1 MKKRKELDALVSG
14 KLTKKKREGHELLRS
29 TGSDSSDLEEFSLP
43 VRKSGFSKRHSRC
56 RLCTR
61 SCFPLCIF
69 VLMTACIVTSGGLVW
84 MHLDLKKDLDNLR
97 EHLARVE
104 QSEMA
109 MPGQVE
115 QLKQNLK
122 HQDDRLET
130 LSTGETG
137 LSVANKHLAQLDKQ
151 IAKLNKTTISISAS
165 VSSSQKLV
173 ALPST
178 VEDLSKQMASIG
190 SEIESMKEEMST
202 TTSTQRQLQQQVEDM
217 RAELDQLKRNE
228 AVTDVPA
235 SAAVAPVPGVSPTTL
250 SPVQQLTAAATKA
263 RAELEDGGVLG
274 SYVEKEV
281 ASLTEMVHQLND
293 TLQACANKYSV
304 AIADLSTNMSV
315 LTNRVSVLEGGGV
328 SVTSGNV
335 THSPMDL
342 LQLRADMDKL
352 LQGVGGGNS
361 TAGLGDNSF
370 NTLMTQIRNITV
382 TMEALKAQVT
392 QSQADDLNDLNSN
405 LLSNRTV
412 ASLQGILAKAANQFK
427 KENGVKGEELTQLE
441 EAVHNLWEI
450 TSQHSNDMVVVKA
463 QVNQLL
469 GTVQN
474 VLDNMDME
482 LQTNSNFTA
491 GNNTLDIG
499 TDIDFEDI
507 ETPDDVEWPTVVE
520 PTMNAQ
526 TVELTECQRENLEAV
541 ESDLLGVYI
550 PQCLEDGRYQPL
562 QCNPSTGYCWCVD
575 QYGQVIEG
583 TNLGMGTL
591 PNCKDYSAEVVTSP
605 SVSIQSLLS
614 STKAIL
620 DGLESTK
627 PAQANKTDVAE
638 ILLNG
643 TLATHVNDSS
653 LNVTVSFNVTELD
666 ITLHDGNGT
675 NTTAIMSLDGELH
688 DGNETLHGG
697 NGTLNETEAVGNVT
711 EPTVVTEV
719 TTEWPHL
726 PPMNGYETPHALEI
740 GFFRW
745 DVNGDGH
752 VNYEDMADFLG
763 PKLPR
768 REDLMA
774 FDANGNGQLE
784 LPEFYRAFGFHEEP
798 MHIPTEEEEMAENSD
813 EAEENLPPVLA
824 GKRASTDSGETKC
837 MQARLE
843 AQTKALI
850 GQYVP
855 QCTEDGR
862 YRPLQCHAS
871 TGYCWCVD
879 ELGTTI
885 EGTKAGRGMIPHC
898 DESFGEPLPIP
909 VEADGDAD
917 SEGDINSL
925 SNLLK
930 DFKRSQPDPTN

>member
-1 MKKRKELDALVSG
+1 MKKNGNGVTAVENG
-14 KLTKKKREGHELLRS
+14 EGAQLLGS
-29 TGSDSSDLEEFSLP
+29 GSDSEVQEFALP
-43 VRKSGFSKRHSRC
+43 PRKPGKVSRKSKKATVKVRDVEPSRG
-56 RLCTR
+56 
-61 SCFPLCIF
+61 SCCSCQLVCHVFLYLLIIGA
-69 VLMTACIVTSGGLVW
+69 MGGLAW
-84 MHLDLKKDLDNLR
+84 LTYNIKTEMDHLRNRLITM
-97 EHLARVE
+97 E

-115 QLKQNLK
+115 ELKQGLK

-130 LSTGETG
+130 LSTGDTG

-165 VSSSQKLV
+165 VASSQKLV
-173 ALPST
+173 ALPTT

-190 SEIESMKEEMST
+190 SEIESMKEEVAT
-202 TTSTQRQLQQQVEDM
+202 TTATQRQLQQQVEDM
-217 RAELDQLKRNE
+217 RTELDQLKRNE

-235 SAAVAPVPGVSPTTL
+235 AAAVGPVPGVSPTTL
-250 SPVQQLTAAATKA
+250 SPVQQLTAAAAATKA

-281 ASLTEMVHQLND
+281 ASLTDMVHQLND
-293 TLQACANKYSV
+293 TLQAV
-304 AIADLSTNMSV
+304 IADVRTNMSV
-315 LTNRVSVLEGGGV
+315 LTNRVSVLEAGGV
-328 SVTSGNV
+328 SMTSGNV
-335 THSPMDL
+335 SHPAVDL
-342 LQLRADMDKL
+342 LQLRADVDKL
-352 LQGVGGGNS
+352 LLGVGSGNS
-361 TAGLGDNSF
+361 TTGLGDNTF
-370 NTLMTQIRNITV
+370 NSLMAHIRNITAA
-382 TMEALKAQVT
+382 METLKAQVT

-412 ASLQGILAKAANQFK
+412 ASLQGILAKAADRFK
-427 KENGVKGEELTQLE
+427 EENSVSQEDLTQLE

-474 VLDNMDME
+474 VLDTMDVE
-482 LQTNSNFTA
+482 LLNNRTSTA
-491 GNNTLDIG
+491 GNNTLDLG
-499 TDIDFEDI
+499 PDIDLEG
-507 ETPDDVEWPTVVE
+507 VEAPVD
-520 PTMNAQ
+520 
-526 TVELTECQRENLEAV
+526 VELTTDVEPAMSLELTPCQRENLEAV
-541 ESDLLGVYI
+541 ESELVGVYI

-562 QCNPSTGYCWCVD
+562 QCHPSTGYCWCVD
-575 QYGQVIEG
+575 QYGDVVED
-583 TNLGMGTL
+583 TELDRGMM
-591 PNCKDYSAEVVTSP
+591 PNCEDYSAEVVTSP

-627 PAQANKTDVAE
+627 PAQANKTDVAD
-638 ILLNG
+638 ILMN
-643 TLATHVNDSS
+643 
-653 LNVTVSFNVTELD
+653 
-666 ITLHDGNGT
+666 
-675 NTTAIMSLDGELH
+675 
-688 DGNETLHGG
+688 
-697 NGTLNETEAVGNVT
+697 
-711 EPTVVTEV
+711 EPTAVMAV
-719 TTEWPHL
+719 TTDWPHL

-798 MHIPTEEEEMAENSD
+798 IHIPTEEEEMAENSD
-813 EAEENLPPVLA
+813 EMEDLPPILE
-824 GKRASTDSGETKC
+824 GKREGETKC
-837 MQARLE
+837 RQARLE
-843 AQTKALI
+843 AQASAMI
-850 GQYVP
+850 GRYVP

-862 YRPLQCHAS
+862 YRPLQCHSS

-879 ELGTTI
+879 ELGETI
-885 EGTKAGRGMIPHC
+885 EGTKAGPGMVPSC
-898 DESFGEPLPIP
+898 DEFLGEPLPIP
-909 VEADGDAD
+909 VEGDGDAD
-917 SEGDINSL
+917 SEQDINSL

-930 DFKRSQPDPTN
+930 DFKRSKPDNN

>member
-69 VLMTACIVTSGGLVW
+69 VLMTACIVTTGGLVW

-115 QLKQNLK
+115 ELKQGLK

-130 LSTGETG
+130 LSTGDTG

-165 VSSSQKLV
+165 VASSQKLV
-173 ALPST
+173 ALPTT

-190 SEIESMKEEMST
+190 SEIESMKEEVAT
-202 TTSTQRQLQQQVEDM
+202 TTATQRQLQQQVEDM
-217 RAELDQLKRNE
+217 RTELDQLKRNE

-235 SAAVAPVPGVSPTTL
+235 AAAVGPVPGVSPTTL
-250 SPVQQLTAAATKA
+250 SPVQQLTAAAAATKA

-281 ASLTEMVHQLND
+281 ASLTDMVHQLND
-293 TLQACANKYSV
+293 TLQAV
-304 AIADLSTNMSV
+304 IADVRTNMSV
-315 LTNRVSVLEGGGV
+315 LTNRVSVLEAGGV
-328 SVTSGNV
+328 SMTSGNV
-335 THSPMDL
+335 SHPAVDL
-342 LQLRADMDKL
+342 LQLRADVDKL
-352 LQGVGGGNS
+352 LLGVGSGNS
-361 TAGLGDNSF
+361 TTGLGDNTF
-370 NTLMTQIRNITV
+370 NSLMAHIRNITAA
-382 TMEALKAQVT
+382 METLKAQVT

-412 ASLQGILAKAANQFK
+412 ASLQGILAKAADRFK
-427 KENGVKGEELTQLE
+427 EENSVSQEDLTQLE

-474 VLDNMDME
+474 VLDTMDVE
-482 LQTNSNFTA
+482 LLNNRTSTA
-491 GNNTLDIG
+491 GNNTLD
-499 TDIDFEDI
+499 
-507 ETPDDVEWPTVVE
+507 
-520 PTMNAQ
+520 
-526 TVELTECQRENLEAV
+526 
-541 ESDLLGVYI
+541 LG
-550 PQCLEDGRYQPL
+550 P
-562 QCNPSTGYCWCVD
+562 
-575 QYGQVIEG
+575 
-583 TNLGMGTL
+583 
-591 PNCKDYSAEVVTSP
+591 DYSAEVVTSP

-627 PAQANKTDVAE
+627 PAQANKTDVAD
-638 ILLNG
+638 ILMNG
-643 TLATHVNDSS
+643 TLATPVNGSS
-653 LNVTVSFNVTELD
+653 LNVTVSFNVTDLD
-666 ITLHDGNGT
+666 VTLHDGNGT
-675 NTTAIMSLDGELH
+675 NTTAIMSVDGELH

-711 EPTVVTEV
+711 EPTAVMAV
-719 TTEWPHL
+719 TTDWPHL

-798 MHIPTEEEEMAENSD
+798 IHIPTEEEEMAENSD
-813 EAEENLPPVLA
+813 EMEDLPPILE
-824 GKRASTDSGETKC
+824 GKREGETKC
-837 MQARLE
+837 RQARLE
-843 AQTKALI
+843 AQASAMI
-850 GQYVP
+850 GRYVP

-862 YRPLQCHAS
+862 YRPLQCHSS

-879 ELGTTI
+879 ELGETI
-885 EGTKAGRGMIPHC
+885 EGTKAGPGMVPSC
-898 DESFGEPLPIP
+898 DEFLGEPLPIP
-909 VEADGDAD
+909 VEGDGDAD
-917 SEGDINSL
+917 SEQDINSL

-930 DFKRSQPDPTN
+930 DFKRSKPDNN

>member
-1 MKKRKELDALVSG
+1 MKKNGNGVVAAE
-14 KLTKKKREGHELLRS
+14 EGEGAQLLGS
-29 TGSDSSDLEEFSLP
+29 GSDSEVQEFALP
-43 VRKSGFSKRHSRC
+43 PRKPGKLSRKSKKATVKVRDVEPSRGSC
-56 RLCTR
+56 CSCQLLCHVFLYLLIMGAMGAMAWLTYN
-61 SCFPLCIF
+61 IKTE
-69 VLMTACIVTSGGLVW
+69 MD
-84 MHLDLKKDLDNLR
+84 HLRN
-97 EHLARVE
+97 RVITME

-499 TDIDFEDI
+499 TD
-507 ETPDDVEWPTVVE
+507 
-520 PTMNAQ
+520 
-526 TVELTECQRENLEAV
+526 
-541 ESDLLGVYI
+541 
-550 PQCLEDGRYQPL
+550 
-562 QCNPSTGYCWCVD
+562 
-575 QYGQVIEG
+575 
-583 TNLGMGTL
+583 
-591 PNCKDYSAEVVTSP
+591 YSAEVVTSP

-824 GKRASTDSGETKC
+824 GETKC

>member
-69 VLMTACIVTSGGLVW
+69 VLMTACIVTTGGLVW

-115 QLKQNLK
+115 ELKQGLK

-130 LSTGETG
+130 LSTGDTG

-165 VSSSQKLV
+165 VASSQKLV
-173 ALPST
+173 ALPTT

-190 SEIESMKEEMST
+190 SEIESMKEEVAT
-202 TTSTQRQLQQQVEDM
+202 TTATQRQLQQQVEDM
-217 RAELDQLKRNE
+217 RTELDQLKRNE

-235 SAAVAPVPGVSPTTL
+235 AAAVGPVPGVSPTTL
-250 SPVQQLTAAATKA
+250 SPVQQLTAAAAATKA

-281 ASLTEMVHQLND
+281 ASLTDMVHQLND
-293 TLQACANKYSV
+293 TLQAV
-304 AIADLSTNMSV
+304 IADVRTNMSV
-315 LTNRVSVLEGGGV
+315 LTNRVSVLEAGGV
-328 SVTSGNV
+328 SMTSGNV
-335 THSPMDL
+335 SHPAVDL
-342 LQLRADMDKL
+342 LQLRADVDKL
-352 LQGVGGGNS
+352 LLGVGSGNS
-361 TAGLGDNSF
+361 TTGLGDNTF
-370 NTLMTQIRNITV
+370 NSLMAHIRNITAA
-382 TMEALKAQVT
+382 METLKAQVT

-412 ASLQGILAKAANQFK
+412 ASLQGILAKAADRFK
-427 KENGVKGEELTQLE
+427 EENSVSQEDLTQLE

-474 VLDNMDME
+474 VLDTMDVE
-482 LQTNSNFTA
+482 LLNNRTSTA
-491 GNNTLDIG
+491 GNNTLD
-499 TDIDFEDI
+499 
-507 ETPDDVEWPTVVE
+507 
-520 PTMNAQ
+520 
-526 TVELTECQRENLEAV
+526 
-541 ESDLLGVYI
+541 LG
-550 PQCLEDGRYQPL
+550 P
-562 QCNPSTGYCWCVD
+562 
-575 QYGQVIEG
+575 
-583 TNLGMGTL
+583 
-591 PNCKDYSAEVVTSP
+591 DYSAEVVTSP

-627 PAQANKTDVAE
+627 PAQANKTDVAD
-638 ILLNG
+638 ILMN
-643 TLATHVNDSS
+643 
-653 LNVTVSFNVTELD
+653 
-666 ITLHDGNGT
+666 
-675 NTTAIMSLDGELH
+675 
-688 DGNETLHGG
+688 
-697 NGTLNETEAVGNVT
+697 
-711 EPTVVTEV
+711 EPTAVMAV
-719 TTEWPHL
+719 TTDWPHL

-798 MHIPTEEEEMAENSD
+798 IHIPTEEEEMAENSD
-813 EAEENLPPVLA
+813 EMEDLPPILE
-824 GKRASTDSGETKC
+824 GETKC
-837 MQARLE
+837 RQARLE
-843 AQTKALI
+843 AQASAMI
-850 GQYVP
+850 GRYVP

-862 YRPLQCHAS
+862 YRPLQCHSS

-879 ELGTTI
+879 ELGETI
-885 EGTKAGRGMIPHC
+885 EGTKAGPGMVPSC
-898 DESFGEPLPIP
+898 DEFLGEPLPIP
-909 VEADGDAD
+909 VEGDGDAD
-917 SEGDINSL
+917 SEQDINSL

-930 DFKRSQPDPTN
+930 DFKRSKPDNN

>member
-1 MKKRKELDALVSG
+1 
-14 KLTKKKREGHELLRS
+14 
-29 TGSDSSDLEEFSLP
+29 
-43 VRKSGFSKRHSRC
+43 
-56 RLCTR
+56 
-61 SCFPLCIF
+61 
-69 VLMTACIVTSGGLVW
+69 MTACIVTSGGLVW

-499 TDIDFEDI
+499 TD
-507 ETPDDVEWPTVVE
+507 
-520 PTMNAQ
+520 
-526 TVELTECQRENLEAV
+526 
-541 ESDLLGVYI
+541 
-550 PQCLEDGRYQPL
+550 
-562 QCNPSTGYCWCVD
+562 
-575 QYGQVIEG
+575 
-583 TNLGMGTL
+583 
-591 PNCKDYSAEVVTSP
+591 YSAEVVTSP

-638 ILLNG
+638 ILLN
-643 TLATHVNDSS
+643 
-653 LNVTVSFNVTELD
+653 
-666 ITLHDGNGT
+666 
-675 NTTAIMSLDGELH
+675 
-688 DGNETLHGG
+688 
-697 NGTLNETEAVGNVT
+697 

-824 GKRASTDSGETKC
+824 GETKC

>member
-1 MKKRKELDALVSG
+1 MKKNGNGVTAVENG
-14 KLTKKKREGHELLRS
+14 EGAQLLGS
-29 TGSDSSDLEEFSLP
+29 GSDSEVQEFALP
-43 VRKSGFSKRHSRC
+43 PRKPGKVSRKSKKATVKVRDVEPSRG
-56 RLCTR
+56 
-61 SCFPLCIF
+61 SCCSCQLVCHVFLYLLIIGA
-69 VLMTACIVTSGGLVW
+69 MGGLAW
-84 MHLDLKKDLDNLR
+84 LTYNIKTEMDHLRNRLITM
-97 EHLARVE
+97 E

-115 QLKQNLK
+115 ELKQGLK

-130 LSTGETG
+130 LSTGDTG

-165 VSSSQKLV
+165 VASSQKLV
-173 ALPST
+173 ALPTT

-190 SEIESMKEEMST
+190 SEIESMKEEVAT
-202 TTSTQRQLQQQVEDM
+202 TTATQRQLQQQVEDM
-217 RAELDQLKRNE
+217 RTELDQLKRNE

-235 SAAVAPVPGVSPTTL
+235 AAAVGPVPGVSPTTL
-250 SPVQQLTAAATKA
+250 SPVQQLTAAAAATKA

-281 ASLTEMVHQLND
+281 ASLTDMVHQLND
-293 TLQACANKYSV
+293 TLQAV
-304 AIADLSTNMSV
+304 IADVRTNMSV
-315 LTNRVSVLEGGGV
+315 LTNRVSVLEAGGV
-328 SVTSGNV
+328 SMTSGNV
-335 THSPMDL
+335 SHPAVDL
-342 LQLRADMDKL
+342 LQLRADVDKL
-352 LQGVGGGNS
+352 LLGVGSGNS
-361 TAGLGDNSF
+361 TTGLGDNTF
-370 NTLMTQIRNITV
+370 NSLMAHIRNITAA
-382 TMEALKAQVT
+382 METLKAQVT

-412 ASLQGILAKAANQFK
+412 ASLQGILAKAADRFK
-427 KENGVKGEELTQLE
+427 EENSVSQEDLTQLE

-474 VLDNMDME
+474 VLDTMDVE
-482 LQTNSNFTA
+482 LLNNRTSTA
-491 GNNTLDIG
+491 GNNTLD
-499 TDIDFEDI
+499 
-507 ETPDDVEWPTVVE
+507 
-520 PTMNAQ
+520 
-526 TVELTECQRENLEAV
+526 
-541 ESDLLGVYI
+541 LG
-550 PQCLEDGRYQPL
+550 P
-562 QCNPSTGYCWCVD
+562 
-575 QYGQVIEG
+575 
-583 TNLGMGTL
+583 
-591 PNCKDYSAEVVTSP
+591 DYSAEVVTSP

-627 PAQANKTDVAE
+627 PAQANKTDVAD
-638 ILLNG
+638 ILMN
-643 TLATHVNDSS
+643 
-653 LNVTVSFNVTELD
+653 
-666 ITLHDGNGT
+666 
-675 NTTAIMSLDGELH
+675 
-688 DGNETLHGG
+688 
-697 NGTLNETEAVGNVT
+697 
-711 EPTVVTEV
+711 EPTAVMAV
-719 TTEWPHL
+719 TTDWPHL

-798 MHIPTEEEEMAENSD
+798 IHIPTEEEEMAENSD
-813 EAEENLPPVLA
+813 EMEDLPPILE
-824 GKRASTDSGETKC
+824 GKREGETKC
-837 MQARLE
+837 RQARLE
-843 AQTKALI
+843 AQASAMI
-850 GQYVP
+850 GRYVP

-862 YRPLQCHAS
+862 YRPLQCHSS

-879 ELGTTI
+879 ELGETI
-885 EGTKAGRGMIPHC
+885 EGTKAGPGMVPSC
-898 DESFGEPLPIP
+898 DEFLGEPLPIP
-909 VEADGDAD
+909 VEGDGDAD
-917 SEGDINSL
+917 SEQDINSL

-930 DFKRSQPDPTN
+930 DFKRSKPDNN

>member
-1 MKKRKELDALVSG
+1 MKKNGNGVVAAE
-14 KLTKKKREGHELLRS
+14 EGEGAQLLGS
-29 TGSDSSDLEEFSLP
+29 GSDSEVQEFALP
-43 VRKSGFSKRHSRC
+43 PRKPGKVSRKSKKATVKVRDVEPSRGSC
-56 RLCTR
+56 CSCQLLCHVFLYLLIMGAMGAMAWLTYN
-61 SCFPLCIF
+61 IKTE
-69 VLMTACIVTSGGLVW
+69 MD
-84 MHLDLKKDLDNLR
+84 HLRN
-97 EHLARVE
+97 RVITME

-178 VEDLSKQMASIG
+178 VEDLSKQTASIG

-228 AVTDVPA
+228 AVTEVPA
-235 SAAVAPVPGVSPTTL
+235 SVAVAPVPGVSPTTL

-304 AIADLSTNMSV
+304 AIADIRTNVSM
-315 LTNRVSVLEGGGV
+315 LTNRVSVLEAGGV

-335 THSPMDL
+335 THSPVDL

-382 TMEALKAQVT
+382 AMEALKAQVA

-427 KENGVKGEELTQLE
+427 KENGVKGEEFTQLE

-482 LQTNSNFTA
+482 LQTNSNFTT

-507 ETPDDVEWPTVVE
+507 ETGVDVEWPTVVE

-526 TVELTECQRENLEAV
+526 TVDLTECQRENLEAV
-541 ESDLLGVYI
+541 ESNLLGVYI

-583 TNLGMGTL
+583 TNLGMGML
-591 PNCKDYSAEVVTSP
+591 PNCEDYSAEVVTSP

-638 ILLNG
+638 ILLN
-643 TLATHVNDSS
+643 
-653 LNVTVSFNVTELD
+653 
-666 ITLHDGNGT
+666 
-675 NTTAIMSLDGELH
+675 
-688 DGNETLHGG
+688 
-697 NGTLNETEAVGNVT
+697 

-726 PPMNGYETPHALEI
+726 PPINGYETPHALEI

-813 EAEENLPPVLA
+813 ENLPPVLA
-824 GKRASTDSGETKC
+824 GKRASTDGGETKC

-843 AQTKALI
+843 AQAKALI

>member
-69 VLMTACIVTSGGLVW
+69 VLMTACIVTTGGLVW

-115 QLKQNLK
+115 ELKQGLK

-130 LSTGETG
+130 LSTGDTG

-165 VSSSQKLV
+165 VASSQKLV
-173 ALPST
+173 ALPT
-178 VEDLSKQMASIG
+178 AVEDLSKQMASIG
-190 SEIESMKEEMST
+190 SEIESMKEEVAT
-202 TTSTQRQLQQQVEDM
+202 TTATQRQLQQQVEDM
-217 RAELDQLKRNE
+217 RTELDQLKRNE

-235 SAAVAPVPGVSPTTL
+235 AAAVGPVPGVSPTTL
-250 SPVQQLTAAATKA
+250 SPVQQLTAAAAATKA

-281 ASLTEMVHQLND
+281 ASLTDMVHQLND
-293 TLQACANKYSV
+293 TLQAV
-304 AIADLSTNMSV
+304 IADVRTNMSV
-315 LTNRVSVLEGGGV
+315 LTNRVSVLEAGGV

-335 THSPMDL
+335 THPAVDL
-342 LQLRADMDKL
+342 LQLRADADKL
-352 LQGVGGGNS
+352 LLGVGSGNS
-361 TAGLGDNSF
+361 TTGLGDNTF
-370 NTLMTQIRNITV
+370 NSLMAHIRNITAA
-382 TMEALKAQVT
+382 METLKAQVT
-392 QSQADDLNDLNSN
+392 QSQANDLNDLNSN

-412 ASLQGILAKAANQFK
+412 ASLQGILAKAADQFK
-427 KENGVKGEELTQLE
+427 EENSVSQEDLTQLE

-474 VLDNMDME
+474 VLDTMDVE
-482 LQTNSNFTA
+482 LLNNRNSTT
-491 GNNTLDIG
+491 GNNTLDLG
-499 TDIDFEDI
+499 PDIDLEG
-507 ETPDDVEWPTVVE
+507 VEAPVD
-520 PTMNAQ
+520 
-526 TVELTECQRENLEAV
+526 VELTTDVEPAMSLELTPCQRENLEAV
-541 ESDLLGVYI
+541 ESELVGVYI

-562 QCNPSTGYCWCVD
+562 QCHPSTGYCWCVD
-575 QYGQVIEG
+575 QYGDVVED
-583 TNLGMGTL
+583 TELDRGMM
-591 PNCKDYSAEVVTSP
+591 PNCEDYSAEVVTSP

-627 PAQANKTDVAE
+627 PAQANKTDVAD
-638 ILLNG
+638 ILMNG
-643 TLATHVNDSS
+643 TLATPVNGSS
-653 LNVTVSFNVTELD
+653 LNVTVTFNVTELD
-666 ITLHDGNGT
+666 VTLHDGNGT
-675 NTTAIMSLDGELH
+675 NTTAIMSVDGELH

-711 EPTVVTEV
+711 EPTAVMAV
-719 TTEWPHL
+719 TTDWPHL

-798 MHIPTEEEEMAENSD
+798 IHIPTEEEEMAENSD
-813 EAEENLPPVLA
+813 EMEDLPPILE
-824 GKRASTDSGETKC
+824 GKREGETKC
-837 MQARLE
+837 RQARLE
-843 AQTKALI
+843 AQASAMI
-850 GQYVP
+850 GRYVP

-862 YRPLQCHAS
+862 YRPLQCHSS

-879 ELGTTI
+879 ELGETI
-885 EGTKAGRGMIPHC
+885 EGTKAGPGMVPSC
-898 DESFGEPLPIP
+898 DEFLGEPLPIP
-909 VEADGDAD
+909 VEGDGDAD
-917 SEGDINSL
+917 SEQDINSL

-930 DFKRSQPDPTN
+930 DFKRSKPDSNN

>member
-1 MKKRKELDALVSG
+1 MKKNGNGVTAVENG
-14 KLTKKKREGHELLRS
+14 EGAQLLGS
-29 TGSDSSDLEEFSLP
+29 GSDSEVQEFALP
-43 VRKSGFSKRHSRC
+43 PRKPGKVSRKSKKATVKVRDVEPSRG
-56 RLCTR
+56 
-61 SCFPLCIF
+61 SCCSCQLVCHVFLYLLIIGA
-69 VLMTACIVTSGGLVW
+69 MGGLAW
-84 MHLDLKKDLDNLR
+84 LTYNIKTEMDHLRNRLITM
-97 EHLARVE
+97 E

-115 QLKQNLK
+115 ELKQGLK

-130 LSTGETG
+130 LSTGDTG

-165 VSSSQKLV
+165 VASSQKLV
-173 ALPST
+173 ALPTT

-190 SEIESMKEEMST
+190 SEIESMKEEVAT
-202 TTSTQRQLQQQVEDM
+202 TTATQRQLQQQVEDM
-217 RAELDQLKRNE
+217 RTELDQLKRNE

-235 SAAVAPVPGVSPTTL
+235 AAAVGPVPGVSPTTL
-250 SPVQQLTAAATKA
+250 SPVQQLTAAAAATKA

-281 ASLTEMVHQLND
+281 ASLTDMVHQLND
-293 TLQACANKYSV
+293 TLQAV
-304 AIADLSTNMSV
+304 IADVRTNMSV
-315 LTNRVSVLEGGGV
+315 LTNRVSVLEAGGV
-328 SVTSGNV
+328 SMTSGNV
-335 THSPMDL
+335 SHPAVDL
-342 LQLRADMDKL
+342 LQLRADVDKL
-352 LQGVGGGNS
+352 LLGVGSGNS
-361 TAGLGDNSF
+361 TTGLGDNTF
-370 NTLMTQIRNITV
+370 NSLMAHIRNITAA
-382 TMEALKAQVT
+382 METLKAQVT

-412 ASLQGILAKAANQFK
+412 ASLQGILAKAADRFK
-427 KENGVKGEELTQLE
+427 EENSVSQEDLTQLE

-474 VLDNMDME
+474 VLDTMDVE
-482 LQTNSNFTA
+482 LLNNRTSTA
-491 GNNTLDIG
+491 GNNTLD
-499 TDIDFEDI
+499 
-507 ETPDDVEWPTVVE
+507 
-520 PTMNAQ
+520 
-526 TVELTECQRENLEAV
+526 
-541 ESDLLGVYI
+541 LG
-550 PQCLEDGRYQPL
+550 P
-562 QCNPSTGYCWCVD
+562 
-575 QYGQVIEG
+575 
-583 TNLGMGTL
+583 
-591 PNCKDYSAEVVTSP
+591 DYSAEVVTSP

-627 PAQANKTDVAE
+627 PAQANKTDVAD
-638 ILLNG
+638 ILMNG
-643 TLATHVNDSS
+643 TLATPVNGSS
-653 LNVTVSFNVTELD
+653 LNVTVSFNVTDLD
-666 ITLHDGNGT
+666 VTLHDGNGT
-675 NTTAIMSLDGELH
+675 NTTAIMSVDGELH

-711 EPTVVTEV
+711 EPTAVMAV
-719 TTEWPHL
+719 TTDWPHL

-798 MHIPTEEEEMAENSD
+798 IHIPTEEEEMAENSD
-813 EAEENLPPVLA
+813 EMEDLPPILE
-824 GKRASTDSGETKC
+824 GETKC
-837 MQARLE
+837 RQARLE
-843 AQTKALI
+843 AQASAMI
-850 GQYVP
+850 GRYVP

-862 YRPLQCHAS
+862 YRPLQCHSS

-879 ELGTTI
+879 ELGETI
-885 EGTKAGRGMIPHC
+885 EGTKAGPGMVPSC
-898 DESFGEPLPIP
+898 DEFLGEPLPIP
-909 VEADGDAD
+909 VEGDGDAD
-917 SEGDINSL
+917 SEQDINSL

-930 DFKRSQPDPTN
+930 DFKRSKPDNN

>member
-1 MKKRKELDALVSG
+1 MKKNGNGVTAVENG
-14 KLTKKKREGHELLRS
+14 EGAQLLGS
-29 TGSDSSDLEEFSLP
+29 GSDSEVQEFALP
-43 VRKSGFSKRHSRC
+43 PRKPGKVSRKSKKATVKVRDVEPSRGGC
-56 RLCTR
+56 C
-61 SCFPLCIF
+61 SCQLVCHVFLYLLIIGA
-69 VLMTACIVTSGGLVW
+69 MGGLAW
-84 MHLDLKKDLDNLR
+84 LTYNIKTEMDHLRNRLITM
-97 EHLARVE
+97 E

-115 QLKQNLK
+115 ELKQGLK

-130 LSTGETG
+130 LSTGDTG

-165 VSSSQKLV
+165 VASSQKLV
-173 ALPST
+173 ALPT
-178 VEDLSKQMASIG
+178 AVEDLSKQMASIG
-190 SEIESMKEEMST
+190 SEIESMKEEVAT
-202 TTSTQRQLQQQVEDM
+202 TTATQRQLQQQVEDM
-217 RAELDQLKRNE
+217 RTELDQLKRNE

-235 SAAVAPVPGVSPTTL
+235 AAAVGPVPGVSPTTL
-250 SPVQQLTAAATKA
+250 SPVQQLTAAAAATKA

-281 ASLTEMVHQLND
+281 ASLTDMVHQLND
-293 TLQACANKYSV
+293 TLQAV
-304 AIADLSTNMSV
+304 IADVRTNMSV
-315 LTNRVSVLEGGGV
+315 LTNRVSVLEAGGV

-335 THSPMDL
+335 THPAVDL
-342 LQLRADMDKL
+342 LQLRADADKL
-352 LQGVGGGNS
+352 LLGVGSGNS
-361 TAGLGDNSF
+361 TTGLGDNTF
-370 NTLMTQIRNITV
+370 NSLMAHIRNITAA
-382 TMEALKAQVT
+382 METLKAQVT
-392 QSQADDLNDLNSN
+392 QSQANDLNDLNSN

-412 ASLQGILAKAANQFK
+412 ASLQGILAKAADQFK
-427 KENGVKGEELTQLE
+427 EENSVSQEDLTQLE

-474 VLDNMDME
+474 VLDTMDVE
-482 LQTNSNFTA
+482 LLNNRNSTT
-491 GNNTLDIG
+491 GNNTLD
-499 TDIDFEDI
+499 
-507 ETPDDVEWPTVVE
+507 
-520 PTMNAQ
+520 
-526 TVELTECQRENLEAV
+526 
-541 ESDLLGVYI
+541 LG
-550 PQCLEDGRYQPL
+550 P
-562 QCNPSTGYCWCVD
+562 
-575 QYGQVIEG
+575 
-583 TNLGMGTL
+583 
-591 PNCKDYSAEVVTSP
+591 DYSAEVVTSP

-627 PAQANKTDVAE
+627 PAQANKTDVAD
-638 ILLNG
+638 ILMNG
-643 TLATHVNDSS
+643 TLATPVNGSS
-653 LNVTVSFNVTELD
+653 LNVTVTFNVTELD
-666 ITLHDGNGT
+666 VTLHDGNGT
-675 NTTAIMSLDGELH
+675 NTTAIMSVDGELH

-711 EPTVVTEV
+711 EPTAVMAV
-719 TTEWPHL
+719 TTDWPHL

-798 MHIPTEEEEMAENSD
+798 IHIPTEEEEMAENSD
-813 EAEENLPPVLA
+813 EMEDLPPILE
-824 GKRASTDSGETKC
+824 GKREGETKC
-837 MQARLE
+837 RQARLE
-843 AQTKALI
+843 AQASAMI
-850 GQYVP
+850 GRYVP

-862 YRPLQCHAS
+862 YRPLQCHSS

-879 ELGTTI
+879 ELGETI
-885 EGTKAGRGMIPHC
+885 EGTKAGPGMVPSC
-898 DESFGEPLPIP
+898 DEFLGEPLPIP
-909 VEADGDAD
+909 VEGDGDAD
-917 SEGDINSL
+917 SEQDINSL

-930 DFKRSQPDPTN
+930 DFKRSKPDSNN

>member
-1 MKKRKELDALVSG
+1 MKKNGNGVVAAE
-14 KLTKKKREGHELLRS
+14 EGEGAQLLGS
-29 TGSDSSDLEEFSLP
+29 GSDSEVQEFALP
-43 VRKSGFSKRHSRC
+43 PRKPGKVSRKSKKATVKVRDVEPSRGSC
-56 RLCTR
+56 CSCQLLCHVFLYLLIMGAMGAMAWLTYN
-61 SCFPLCIF
+61 IKTE
-69 VLMTACIVTSGGLVW
+69 MD
-84 MHLDLKKDLDNLR
+84 HLRN
-97 EHLARVE
+97 RVITME

-178 VEDLSKQMASIG
+178 VEDLSKQTASIG

-228 AVTDVPA
+228 AVTEVPA
-235 SAAVAPVPGVSPTTL
+235 SVAVAPVPGVSPTTL

-304 AIADLSTNMSV
+304 AIADIRTNVSM
-315 LTNRVSVLEGGGV
+315 LTNRVSVLEAGGV

-335 THSPMDL
+335 THSPVDL

-382 TMEALKAQVT
+382 AMEALKAQVA

-427 KENGVKGEELTQLE
+427 KENGVKGEEFTQLE

-482 LQTNSNFTA
+482 LQTNSNFTT

-499 TDIDFEDI
+499 T
-507 ETPDDVEWPTVVE
+507 
-520 PTMNAQ
+520 
-526 TVELTECQRENLEAV
+526 
-541 ESDLLGVYI
+541 
-550 PQCLEDGRYQPL
+550 
-562 QCNPSTGYCWCVD
+562 
-575 QYGQVIEG
+575 
-583 TNLGMGTL
+583 
-591 PNCKDYSAEVVTSP
+591 DYSAEVVTSP

-643 TLATHVNDSS
+643 TLATHVNGSS

-675 NTTAIMSLDGELH
+675 NSTAIMSVDGELH
-688 DGNETLHGG
+688 DGNETLHAG

-726 PPMNGYETPHALEI
+726 PPINGYETPHALEI

-813 EAEENLPPVLA
+813 ENLPPVLA
-824 GKRASTDSGETKC
+824 GKRASTDGGETKC

-843 AQTKALI
+843 AQAKALI

>member
-1 MKKRKELDALVSG
+1 MKKNGNGVTAVENG
-14 KLTKKKREGHELLRS
+14 EGAQLLGS
-29 TGSDSSDLEEFSLP
+29 GSDSEVQEFALP
-43 VRKSGFSKRHSRC
+43 PRKPGKVSRKSKKATVKVRDVEPSRG
-56 RLCTR
+56 
-61 SCFPLCIF
+61 SCCSCQLVCHVFLYLLIIGA
-69 VLMTACIVTSGGLVW
+69 MGGLAW
-84 MHLDLKKDLDNLR
+84 LTYNIKTEMDHLRNRLITM
-97 EHLARVE
+97 E

-115 QLKQNLK
+115 ELKQGLK

-130 LSTGETG
+130 LSTGDTG

-165 VSSSQKLV
+165 VASSQKLV
-173 ALPST
+173 ALPTT

-190 SEIESMKEEMST
+190 SEIESMKEEVAT
-202 TTSTQRQLQQQVEDM
+202 TTATQRQLQQQVEDM
-217 RAELDQLKRNE
+217 RTELDQLKRNE

-235 SAAVAPVPGVSPTTL
+235 AAAVGPVPGVSPTTL
-250 SPVQQLTAAATKA
+250 SPVQQLTAAAAATKA

-281 ASLTEMVHQLND
+281 ASLTDMVHQLND
-293 TLQACANKYSV
+293 TLQAV
-304 AIADLSTNMSV
+304 IADVRTNMSV
-315 LTNRVSVLEGGGV
+315 LTNRVSVLEAGGV
-328 SVTSGNV
+328 SMTSGNV
-335 THSPMDL
+335 SHPAVDL
-342 LQLRADMDKL
+342 LQLRADVDKL
-352 LQGVGGGNS
+352 LLGVGSGNS
-361 TAGLGDNSF
+361 TTGLGDNTF
-370 NTLMTQIRNITV
+370 NSLMAHIRNITAA
-382 TMEALKAQVT
+382 METLKAQVT

-412 ASLQGILAKAANQFK
+412 ASLQGILAKAADRFK
-427 KENGVKGEELTQLE
+427 EENSVSQEDLTQLE

-474 VLDNMDME
+474 VLDTMDVE
-482 LQTNSNFTA
+482 LLNNRTSTA
-491 GNNTLDIG
+491 GNNTLD
-499 TDIDFEDI
+499 
-507 ETPDDVEWPTVVE
+507 
-520 PTMNAQ
+520 
-526 TVELTECQRENLEAV
+526 
-541 ESDLLGVYI
+541 LG
-550 PQCLEDGRYQPL
+550 P
-562 QCNPSTGYCWCVD
+562 
-575 QYGQVIEG
+575 
-583 TNLGMGTL
+583 
-591 PNCKDYSAEVVTSP
+591 DYSAEVVTSP

-627 PAQANKTDVAE
+627 PAQANKTDVAD
-638 ILLNG
+638 ILMNG
-643 TLATHVNDSS
+643 TLATPVNGSS
-653 LNVTVSFNVTELD
+653 LNVTVSFNVTDLD
-666 ITLHDGNGT
+666 VTLHDGNGT
-675 NTTAIMSLDGELH
+675 NTTAIMSVDGELH

-711 EPTVVTEV
+711 EPTAVMAV
-719 TTEWPHL
+719 TTDWPHL

-798 MHIPTEEEEMAENSD
+798 IHIPTEEEEMAENSD
-813 EAEENLPPVLA
+813 EMEDLPPILE
-824 GKRASTDSGETKC
+824 GKREGETKC
-837 MQARLE
+837 RQARLE
-843 AQTKALI
+843 AQASAMI
-850 GQYVP
+850 GRYVP

-862 YRPLQCHAS
+862 YRPLQCHSS

-879 ELGTTI
+879 ELGETI
-885 EGTKAGRGMIPHC
+885 EGTKAGPGMVPSC
-898 DESFGEPLPIP
+898 DEFLGEPLPIP
-909 VEADGDAD
+909 VEGDGDAD
-917 SEGDINSL
+917 SEQDINSL

-930 DFKRSQPDPTN
+930 DFKRSKPDNN

>member
-69 VLMTACIVTSGGLVW
+69 VLMTACIVTTGGLVW

-115 QLKQNLK
+115 ELKQGLK

-130 LSTGETG
+130 LSTGDTG

-165 VSSSQKLV
+165 VASSQKLV
-173 ALPST
+173 ALPTT

-190 SEIESMKEEMST
+190 SEIESMKEEVAT
-202 TTSTQRQLQQQVEDM
+202 TTATQRQLQQQVEDM
-217 RAELDQLKRNE
+217 RTELDQLKRNE

-235 SAAVAPVPGVSPTTL
+235 AAAVGPVPGVSPTTL
-250 SPVQQLTAAATKA
+250 SPVQQLTAAAAATKA

-281 ASLTEMVHQLND
+281 ASLTDMVHQLND
-293 TLQACANKYSV
+293 TLQAV
-304 AIADLSTNMSV
+304 IADVRTNMSV
-315 LTNRVSVLEGGGV
+315 LTNRVSVLEAGGV
-328 SVTSGNV
+328 SMTSGNV
-335 THSPMDL
+335 SHPAVDL
-342 LQLRADMDKL
+342 LQLRADVDKL
-352 LQGVGGGNS
+352 LLGVGSGNS
-361 TAGLGDNSF
+361 TTGLGDNTF
-370 NTLMTQIRNITV
+370 NSLMAHIRNITAA
-382 TMEALKAQVT
+382 METLKAQVT

-412 ASLQGILAKAANQFK
+412 ASLQGILAKAADRFK
-427 KENGVKGEELTQLE
+427 EENSVSQEDLTQLE

-474 VLDNMDME
+474 VLDTMDVE
-482 LQTNSNFTA
+482 LLNNRTSTA
-491 GNNTLDIG
+491 GNNTLD
-499 TDIDFEDI
+499 
-507 ETPDDVEWPTVVE
+507 
-520 PTMNAQ
+520 
-526 TVELTECQRENLEAV
+526 
-541 ESDLLGVYI
+541 LG
-550 PQCLEDGRYQPL
+550 P
-562 QCNPSTGYCWCVD
+562 
-575 QYGQVIEG
+575 
-583 TNLGMGTL
+583 
-591 PNCKDYSAEVVTSP
+591 DYSAEVVTSP

-627 PAQANKTDVAE
+627 PAQANKTDVAD
-638 ILLNG
+638 ILMNG
-643 TLATHVNDSS
+643 TLATPVNGSS
-653 LNVTVSFNVTELD
+653 LNVTVSFNVTDLD
-666 ITLHDGNGT
+666 VTLHDGNGT
-675 NTTAIMSLDGELH
+675 NTTAIMSVDGELH

-711 EPTVVTEV
+711 EPTAVMAV
-719 TTEWPHL
+719 TTDWPHL

-798 MHIPTEEEEMAENSD
+798 IHIPTEEEEMAENSD
-813 EAEENLPPVLA
+813 EMEDLPPILE
-824 GKRASTDSGETKC
+824 GETKC
-837 MQARLE
+837 RQARLE
-843 AQTKALI
+843 AQASAMI
-850 GQYVP
+850 GRYVP

-862 YRPLQCHAS
+862 YRPLQCHSS

-879 ELGTTI
+879 ELGETI
-885 EGTKAGRGMIPHC
+885 EGTKAGPGMVPSC
-898 DESFGEPLPIP
+898 DEFLGEPLPIP
-909 VEADGDAD
+909 VEGDGDAD
-917 SEGDINSL
+917 SEQDINSL

-930 DFKRSQPDPTN
+930 DFKRSKPDNN

>member
-1 MKKRKELDALVSG
+1 MKKNGNGVVAAE
-14 KLTKKKREGHELLRS
+14 EGEGAQLLGS
-29 TGSDSSDLEEFSLP
+29 GSDSEVQEFALP
-43 VRKSGFSKRHSRC
+43 PRKPGKLSRKSKKATVKVRDVEPSRGSC
-56 RLCTR
+56 CSCQLLCHVFLYLLIMGAMGAMAWLTYN
-61 SCFPLCIF
+61 IKTE
-69 VLMTACIVTSGGLVW
+69 MD
-84 MHLDLKKDLDNLR
+84 HLRN
-97 EHLARVE
+97 RVITME

-499 TDIDFEDI
+499 TD
-507 ETPDDVEWPTVVE
+507 
-520 PTMNAQ
+520 
-526 TVELTECQRENLEAV
+526 
-541 ESDLLGVYI
+541 
-550 PQCLEDGRYQPL
+550 
-562 QCNPSTGYCWCVD
+562 
-575 QYGQVIEG
+575 
-583 TNLGMGTL
+583 
-591 PNCKDYSAEVVTSP
+591 YSAEVVTSP

>member
-499 TDIDFEDI
+499 TD
-507 ETPDDVEWPTVVE
+507 
-520 PTMNAQ
+520 
-526 TVELTECQRENLEAV
+526 
-541 ESDLLGVYI
+541 
-550 PQCLEDGRYQPL
+550 
-562 QCNPSTGYCWCVD
+562 
-575 QYGQVIEG
+575 
-583 TNLGMGTL
+583 
-591 PNCKDYSAEVVTSP
+591 YSAEVVTSP

-638 ILLNG
+638 ILLN
-643 TLATHVNDSS
+643 
-653 LNVTVSFNVTELD
+653 
-666 ITLHDGNGT
+666 
-675 NTTAIMSLDGELH
+675 
-688 DGNETLHGG
+688 
-697 NGTLNETEAVGNVT
+697 